1 MAMTRA
7 KNDSHLVAPLKYY
20 ITQQSRTGS
29 KHLYGARSRFMTDD
43 VLRAFEVTG
52 WPALPVRAA
61 DSVPSTAMRV
71 DAAAKLRAMWD

>member
-7 KNDSHLVAPLKYY
+7 KNDLHLVAPFKYY

-29 KHLYGARSRFMTDD
+29 KHLYGARSRFMTAD
-43 VLRAFEVTG
+43 VQAFEVTG
-52 WPALPVRAA
+52 WPALPVLAA
-61 DSVPSTAMRV
+61 DLIPSAAVRV